1 MKNIATK
8 NLNDYKN
15 QIFCSDCLCFPHY
28 SIEVKSNGIIYID
41 HICNNSVNKRKIFE
55 EIEIEK
61 NEEIAIKCSYC
72 QTKTM
77 LICTKCNSFIC
88 NECLKYHLN
97 YYVIEEEVDNEKYS
111 KEKNKEV
118 DESEDSEYD
127 SDDDSEKEEE
137 NEEEKKI
144 LYISIFD
151 KQFICNEHQMKYT
164 YYCEKC
170 KINLCNECKI
180 CHIHI
185 NNFCF
190 KEFKNLKKIKNILE
204 RKEENKI
211 YSKLILLSNIFNEC
225 FLINKE
231 NKNFNINIIQN
242 YLMIKNI
249 IYFIEENSKSEKIND
264 AIIYYEIKPA
274 NNKYFCTSFMG
285 EEFQKF
291 YGVLLNRIQMGHID
305 SWYKLKNIENNY
317 KKKNI
322 TNNELSIIFNSYN
335 LNLSVMVMDIKTDF
349 SFYKDILDSSQFS
362 LYFSEFANIY
372 EDILLNFKTL
382 EYKFDILKDITFEI
396 NYKLDFEIRRKAS
409 NLIAKE
415 IIDKYYKN
423 IYNLKITNYR
433 LTNSLNKI
441 KDKIN
446 EINEKKNDNE
456 KLKKKL
462 EQKFKRCENL
472 ILENAKNEL
481 EIFKTDNKVE
491 KENNDIIFV
500 NLDDSDK
507 EIKKV
512 ILLNLF
518 LILRKDLN
526 NRFNNFIHNETHKI
540 NNIFIGEKKKEKNKD
555 KEIEEN
561 KNTEKENNKNNI
573 LCSEKLKI
581 IKEINNNLKKK
592 KKKSTINKEIEK
604 LLKYINKDYKS
615 IIPFLSQDE
624 FIFFLEDIKRLYNI
638 NFKGNLINSINL
650 VLLAE
655 KKNLLLEEKIYDN
668 KEQIKN
674 EIEKLKEKIE
684 EKNDLKKLLKK
695 IYKILNTNIKDLNG
709 ILMDDL
715 EILEEYRN
723 YYDIKNLL
731 KKIGNKILINVKKFK
746 KKKFD
751 SLLNEDRYL
760 IFIILEIM
768 ILEKYIKEINEI
780 KNDIKKIKLDEIEKE
795 NKIKIEIINFFK
807 NKFNTKKYQDNI
819 TIEIWKEYANKKTF
833 LIGDNIKIIKLNEE
847 IISYV
852 KNNNLND
859 FIKDFVDFFDNEL
872 PQIDFTQKDP
882 QNIDILT
889 FMKQNQLDF

>member
-1 MKNIATK
+1 MINIVTP
-8 NLNDYKN
+8 NLNNYKK
-15 QIFCSDCLCFPHY
+15 QIFCSDCLCIPHY
-28 SIEVKSNGIIYID
+28 SIEVKPNGLIYIN
-41 HICNNSVNKRKIFE
+41 HNCNNSVNKRKIFE
-55 EIEIEK
+55 EIEKEK

-88 NECLKYHLN
+88 NKCLKYHLN
-97 YYVIEEEVDNEKYS
+97 YYVIEEEVDKEKYS
-111 KEKNKEV
+111 KEKNKEI
-118 DESEDSEYD
+118 DKSEDSEFD
-127 SDDDSEKEEE
+127 SDIISEKEEE

-164 YYCEKC
+164 YYCEIC

-180 CHIHI
+180 YHIHI
-185 NNFCF
+185 NNLCF
-190 KEFKNLKKIKNILE
+190 KEIKNLKNIKSILE

-211 YSKLILLSNIFNEC
+211 FSKLILLSNIFNEC
-225 FLINKE
+225 FLLNKE

-242 YLMIKNI
+242 YLTIKNI
-249 IYFIEENSKSEKIND
+249 IDFIEVNRKSEIIND
-264 AIIYYEIKPA
+264 AIINNEIKPT
-274 NNKYFCTSFMG
+274 NNKYFFKKFMG
-285 EEFQKF
+285 DEFRK
-291 YGVLLNRIQMGHID
+291 YYAVLLNRIQMGHID
-305 SWYKLKNIENNY
+305 CWYKLKNIENNY
-317 KKKNI
+317 NKKNI
-322 TNNELSIIFNSYN
+322 NNNALDIINNGYN
-335 LNLSVMVMDIKTDF
+335 LFLSVMIMDIKTNF

-372 EDILLNFKTL
+372 EDILLNFKIL
-382 EYKFDILKDITFEI
+382 EYKFDNLKDITLEI

-581 IKEINNNLKKK
+581 IKEINNNLNKK

-624 FIFFLEDIKRLYNI
+624 FIFYLEDIKRLYNI

>member
-190 KEFKNLKKIKNILE
+190 KEFKNLKRIKNILE

-231 NKNFNINIIQN
+231 KKNFNINIIQN
-242 YLMIKNI
+242 YFMIKNI
-249 IYFIEENSKSEKIND
+249 VCFIEENSKSEKIND

-317 KKKNI
+317 KKKNN

-415 IIDKYYKN
+415 IIDKFYKN

-446 EINEKKNDNE
+446 EINEKKIDNE

-481 EIFKTDNKVE
+481 EIFNSDNKVE

-555 KEIEEN
+555 KEIAEN

-581 IKEINNNLKKK
+581 IKEINNNLNKK

>member
-1 MKNIATK
+1 
-8 NLNDYKN
+8 
-15 QIFCSDCLCFPHY
+15 
-28 SIEVKSNGIIYID
+28 
-41 HICNNSVNKRKIFE
+41 
-55 EIEIEK
+55 
-61 NEEIAIKCSYC
+61 
-72 QTKTM
+72 M
-77 LICTKCNSFIC
+77 LICTKCDSFIC

-97 YYVIEEEVDNEKYS
+97 YYVIEEEVDKEKYN
-111 KEKNKEV
+111 KEKNKED

-127 SDDDSEKEEE
+127 RDDFNEKEKED
-137 NEEEKKI
+137 EEEKKI

-372 EDILLNFKTL
+372 EDIILNFKTL

-446 EINEKKNDNE
+446 EINEKKIDNE

-518 LILRKDLN
+518 LILRKNLN
-526 NRFNNFIHNETHKI
+526 NRFNNFINNETHKI
-540 NNIFIGEKKKEKNKD
+540 NNIFIGEKKK
-555 KEIEEN
+555 
-561 KNTEKENNKNNI
+561 
-573 LCSEKLKI
+573 
-581 IKEINNNLKKK
+581 KKTK
-592 KKKSTINKEIEK
+592 
-604 LLKYINKDYKS
+604 
-615 IIPFLSQDE
+615 
-624 FIFFLEDIKRLYNI
+624 
-638 NFKGNLINSINL
+638 
-650 VLLAE
+650 
-655 KKNLLLEEKIYDN
+655 
-668 KEQIKN
+668 
-674 EIEKLKEKIE
+674 
-684 EKNDLKKLLKK
+684 
-695 IYKILNTNIKDLNG
+695 
-709 ILMDDL
+709 
-715 EILEEYRN
+715 
-723 YYDIKNLL
+723 
-731 KKIGNKILINVKKFK
+731 
-746 KKKFD
+746 
-751 SLLNEDRYL
+751 
-760 IFIILEIM
+760 
-768 ILEKYIKEINEI
+768 
-780 KNDIKKIKLDEIEKE
+780 IKK
-795 NKIKIEIINFFK
+795 
-807 NKFNTKKYQDNI
+807 
-819 TIEIWKEYANKKTF
+819 
-833 LIGDNIKIIKLNEE
+833 
-847 IISYV
+847 
-852 KNNNLND
+852 
-859 FIKDFVDFFDNEL
+859 
-872 PQIDFTQKDP
+872 
-882 QNIDILT
+882 
-889 FMKQNQLDF
+889 

>member
-190 KEFKNLKKIKNILE
+190 KEIKNLKKIKNILE

-317 KKKNI
+317 KKNI

-372 EDILLNFKTL
+372 EDIILNFKTL

-446 EINEKKNDNE
+446 EINEKKIDNE

-581 IKEINNNLKKK
+581 IKEINNNLNKK

-819 TIEIWKEYANKKTF
+819 TIEIWREYANKKTF